1 MRTAI
6 IRART
11 EPGLKEEVENI
22 FRELG
27 LNASEAVNLFYSAVK
42 RSRGIPFELRI
53 PNKDTVSAIQELEDG
68 GGKVFKNKE
77 EMFEDLGI

>member
-1 MRTAI
+1 MRTAV

-11 EPGLKEEVENI
+11 EPCLKEEVVKI

-42 RSRGIPFELRI
+42 RSHGIPFELII
-53 PNKDTVSAIQELEDG
+53 PNKDAVSAIQDLEAG
-68 GGKVFKNKE
+68 GGKVYKNKE